1 MDRPYGYRLEIS
13 IYGSSTCQHT
23 AAFPFGGTLFILGGY
38 AMGNRVAMLGIVV
51 EKEEA
56 VEPLNALLHQ
66 YRQYVIGRMG
76 IPYRERGINLISIV
90 VDAPGDAINTLAGK
104 LGGIQGLTVKTLYAR
119 VPEETP

>member
-1 MDRPYGYRLEIS
+1 
-13 IYGSSTCQHT
+13 
-23 AAFPFGGTLFILGGY
+23 
-38 AMGNRVAMLGIVV
+38 MGNRVAMLGIVV

-90 VDAPGDAINTLAGK
+90 VDAPGDVINTLAGK

>member
-1 MDRPYGYRLEIS
+1 
-13 IYGSSTCQHT
+13 
-23 AAFPFGGTLFILGGY
+23 
-38 AMGNRVAMLGIVV
+38 MGNRVAMLGIVV

-90 VDAPGDAINTLAGK
+90 VDAPGDTINTLAGK